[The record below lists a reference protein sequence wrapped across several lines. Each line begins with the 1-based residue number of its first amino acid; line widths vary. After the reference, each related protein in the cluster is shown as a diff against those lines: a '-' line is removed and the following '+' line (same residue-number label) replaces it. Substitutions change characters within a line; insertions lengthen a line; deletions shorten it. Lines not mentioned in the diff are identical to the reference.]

1 MSEAPHGGCRRAQ
14 AKGQGHSP
22 LPLELGVLLP
32 YSLLPQMT
40 LQADC
45 HLASVLAEGE
55 SGGRAGESFL
65 KPRRKEVPRPTSVG
79 VSQPGAHLLLV
90 SASAPH
96 LRLRAVATVSK
107 PCLLQVQTQRG
118 EVLAN
123 APQLAYG
130 RSKRA
135 PNS

>member
-1 MSEAPHGGCRRAQ
+1 MSEAPHGGSGELRPK
-14 AKGQGHSP
+14 AKGTAP

-40 LQADC
+40 LPADC
-45 HLASVLAEGE
+45 HLASVLAVGE

-65 KPRRKEVPRPTSVG
+65 KPRRKAVPRPTSVG
-79 VSQPGAHLLLV
+79 VSQPGVHLLLL

-107 PCLLQVQTQRG
+107 LCLLQMQTQRG